1 MSMRAKD
8 KYNSKLT
15 GPKPFPLERLLA
27 IFYNI
32 TEVSIIWDM
41 IWQMLYIKMTKN
53 KNIAKRKKTLIF
65 SLFQKKCFLSSLVKR
80 LYNRETMRGK
90 GFHDWLQFLRFF
102 MIGWDDWIIY
112 LGKWWLSIAILHK
125 KSHYLF
131 LYGKISCVIMVF
143 LLH

>member
-1 MSMRAKD
+1 MKHHGKQRKSSMSMRAKD

-53 KNIAKRKKTLIF
+53 KAKRKKILIF

-80 LYNRETMRGK
+80 
-90 GFHDWLQFLRFF
+90 
-102 MIGWDDWIIY
+102 
-112 LGKWWLSIAILHK
+112 
-125 KSHYLF
+125 
-131 LYGKISCVIMVF
+131 
-143 LLH
+143 